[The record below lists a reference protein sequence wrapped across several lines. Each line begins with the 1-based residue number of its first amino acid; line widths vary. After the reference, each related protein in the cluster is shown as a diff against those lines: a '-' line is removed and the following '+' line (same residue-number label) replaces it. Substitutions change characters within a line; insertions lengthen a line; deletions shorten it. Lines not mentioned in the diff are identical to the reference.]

1 MGPNLSPEV
10 GAHRDVCLL
19 GEIGWGES
27 LRVHLSVGVGGS
39 LSARWRGLVTLRR
52 GWWKGTLTVGSG
64 SRFLCRCGAPL
75 CLTQSRVARELRV
88 GGGPAGLP

>member
-10 GAHRDVCLL
+10 GAHRDVYLL
-19 GEIGWGES
+19 GEVGWGES
-27 LRVHLSVGVGGS
+27 LRVHLSVGTGGS
-39 LSARWRGLVTLRR
+39 LSACGRGLVTRRR
-52 GWWKGTLTVGSG
+52 GRGEGTLAVGSC

-88 GGGPAGLP
+88 GGGLAGLP